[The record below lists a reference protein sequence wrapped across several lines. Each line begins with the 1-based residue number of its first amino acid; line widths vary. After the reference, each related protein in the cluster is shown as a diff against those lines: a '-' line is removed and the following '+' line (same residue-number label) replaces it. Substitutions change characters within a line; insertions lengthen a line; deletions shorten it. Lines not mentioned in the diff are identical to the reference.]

1 MTWARQAPAGASPAG
16 VAPARM
22 SPAGLSPAGMS
33 PAGHRLGAP
42 AGHRLGAP
50 AGHRLGAPAGSGQR
64 SQLLD
69 VSALGS
75 VLQNMIHSS
84 WTACDIEGTVL
95 RHPHTGSSGLNYP
108 HSRGL
113 VQRDVAA

>member
-33 PAGHRLGAP
+33 P